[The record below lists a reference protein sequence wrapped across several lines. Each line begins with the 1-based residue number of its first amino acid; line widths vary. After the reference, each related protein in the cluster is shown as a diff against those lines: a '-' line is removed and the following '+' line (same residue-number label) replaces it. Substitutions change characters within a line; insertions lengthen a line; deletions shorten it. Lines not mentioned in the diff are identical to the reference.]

1 MGQAVENGTIGNQT
15 VAYFLARTFIFLKDV
30 GIREEA
36 IRFRQHRSN
45 EMAHYAQDC
54 WDTEV
59 ETSYGWI
66 EVAGCSDRSCFDL
79 QRHAEKT
86 KVELVAARQ
95 LKEPQTL
102 KFIHVGVDKQKMGKG
117 LKKDQKPVA
126 EAIES
131 WTEEQKEAFMKEMA
145 DNNEIKL
152 TVGDKEFVLPAEYL
166 KFEH

>member
-1 MGQAVENGTIGNQT
+1 
-15 VAYFLARTFIFLKDV
+15 
-30 GIREEA
+30 
-36 IRFRQHRSN
+36 
-45 EMAHYAQDC
+45 
-54 WDTEV
+54 
-59 ETSYGWI
+59 
-66 EVAGCSDRSCFDL
+66 
-79 QRHAEKT
+79 
-86 KVELVAARQ
+86 
-95 LKEPQTL
+95 
-102 KFIHVGVDKQKMGKG
+102 MGKG